1 MFVFW
6 HKSRA
11 ASKTLRAHL
20 RTVHYL
26 KLQDYRT
33 AYLTSSN
40 RSAAGR
46 RSSAPASTTVPINR
60 KKKPHPGRRGRRPA
74 SSTKRH
80 VRRQPV
86 DSADVAKTELL
97 AINRTE
103 TDLNPDSELPSGLPE
118 TDVAASYSSEVLKAV
133 GVPDQSPDPDHLSP
147 RLFVDNF
154 EESCLCLCR
163 LCGLVYPVDSI
174 RSHLKIAHLTN
185 IRQYREQHGRLDYV
199 RETYIRLVPVPGL
212 ALKGFLVL
220 KASPDTNSFS
230 LDTRRPSMP
239 VIF

>member
-1 MFVFW
+1 MDPGYYGSGSATLFFCFVFL
-6 HKSRA
+6 HKYRA

-33 AYLTSSN
+33 AYLTSSG
-40 RSAAGR
+40 RSAIGR
-46 RSSAPASTTVPINR
+46 RSSASASTTLPVAR

-74 SSTKRH
+74 SSTKRR
-80 VRRQPV
+80 VRRQAA
-86 DSADVAKTELL
+86 DSADARKTELV
-97 AINRTE
+97 ASYRTE
-103 TDLNPDSELPSGLPE
+103 TDLKPDSELPSGLPE
-118 TDVAASYSSEVLKAV
+118 TDVAAPNSSEVLKAV
-133 GVPDQSPDPDHLSP
+133 GVPERSPEPDLLTP

-199 RETYIRLVPVPGL
+199 RETYIRLVLDL
-212 ALKGFLVL
+212 AH
-220 KASPDTNSFS
+220 
-230 LDTRRPSMP
+230 
-239 VIF
+239 